1 MEVLKIILIIIME
14 CNIIIILKK
23 MKKDFEIEN
32 QKMLEKQNQMQKEY
46 ENKKANDEDLDYLRE
61 YYDKKQKEI
70 QKKG

>member
-1 MEVLKIILIIIME
+1 MRNQNEAK
-14 CNIIIILKK
+14 LKK

-32 QKMLEKQNQMQKEY
+32 QKMLKKQNQMQKEY

-70 QKKG
+70 

>member
-1 MEVLKIILIIIME
+1 MRNQNEAK
-14 CNIIIILKK
+14 LKK

-70 QKKG
+70 

>member
-1 MEVLKIILIIIME
+1 MRNQNEAK
-14 CNIIIILKK
+14 LKK

>member
-1 MEVLKIILIIIME
+1 MRNQNEAK
-14 CNIIIILKK
+14 LKK

-32 QKMLEKQNQMQKEY
+32 QYILEKQNQMKKEY

>member
-1 MEVLKIILIIIME
+1 
-14 CNIIIILKK
+14 

-61 YYDKKQKEI
+61 YYDKKQK
-70 QKKG
+70 KNTRKRPKRY